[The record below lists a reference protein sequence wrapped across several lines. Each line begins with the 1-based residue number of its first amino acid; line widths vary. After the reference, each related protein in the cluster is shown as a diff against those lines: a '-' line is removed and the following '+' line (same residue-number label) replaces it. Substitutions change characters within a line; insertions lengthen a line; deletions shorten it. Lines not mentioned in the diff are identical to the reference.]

1 MTLLYTIKTL
11 DLEFS
16 LSQGQFLQ
24 ASELFENPKTTDAQ
38 VLAFFKTLTDSSIA
52 ADAAAVSFATARA
65 DTTTTTDEKIMSV
78 FKTLADVAS
87 VTDLASLAPEKFFS
101 DSGTVTDSLI
111 FARSRS
117 FSDLAYPTDT
127 FASQAAFSRS
137 FSDLAYPTDT
147 FASQAAFSRSF
158 TDTAYPTD
166 TFASQAA
173 FSRSFTDTAY
183 ATDNSDGEAS
193 ILDDQEMQFL
203 KSLTD
208 IASVSDSIIVLKT
221 IPLVLTET
229 PSATD
234 AGSLRSQGF
243 ADFTYFAEDFVGA
256 SRTFT

>member
-127 FASQAAFSRS
+127 FASQTAFSRS

-147 FASQAAFSRSF
+147 FASQ
-158 TDTAYPTD
+158 T
-166 TFASQAA
+166 A

-183 ATDNSDGEAS
+183 ATDDFDGEAS

>member
-52 ADAAAVSFATARA
+52 TDAAAVSFATARA

-111 FARSRS
+111 FARSRG

-127 FASQAAFSRS
+127 FASQV
-137 FSDLAYPTDT
+137 
-147 FASQAAFSRSF
+147 
-158 TDTAYPTD
+158 
-166 TFASQAA
+166 A

-183 ATDNSDGEAS
+183 ATDDFDGEAS

-203 KSLTD
+203 KSRTD

>member
-137 FSDLAYPTDT
+137 F
-147 FASQAAFSRSF
+147 

-183 ATDNSDGEAS
+183 ATDNFDGEAS

>member
-158 TDTAYPTD
+158 TDTAY
-166 TFASQAA
+166 
-173 FSRSFTDTAY
+173 
-183 ATDNSDGEAS
+183 ATDDFDGEAS

-203 KSLTD
+203 KSRTD

>member
-137 FSDLAYPTDT
+137 F
-147 FASQAAFSRSF
+147 
-158 TDTAYPTD
+158 
-166 TFASQAA
+166 
-173 FSRSFTDTAY
+173 TDTAY
-183 ATDNSDGEAS
+183 ATDNFDGEAS

>member
-158 TDTAYPTD
+158 TDTAY
-166 TFASQAA
+166 
-173 FSRSFTDTAY
+173 
-183 ATDNSDGEAS
+183 ATDNFDGEAS

>member
-127 FASQAAFSRS
+127 FASQTAFSRS

-147 FASQAAFSRSF
+147 FASQ
-158 TDTAYPTD
+158 T
-166 TFASQAA
+166 A

-183 ATDNSDGEAS
+183 ATDDFDGEAS

-203 KSLTD
+203 KSRTD

>member
-11 DLEFS
+11 NLEFS
-16 LSQGQFLQ
+16 LSQGQFL
-24 ASELFENPKTTDAQ
+24 AVLELFESPKTTDAQ
-38 VLAFFKTLTDSSIA
+38 VFSFFKNLTDSSIA
-52 ADAAAVSFATARA
+52 ADAAAVSFATTRA
-65 DTTTTTDEKIMSV
+65 DTTTTADEKILLV

-111 FARSRS
+111 FARSRG
-117 FSDLAYPTDT
+117 FSDIAYPTDT
-127 FASQAAFSRS
+127 FVSQR
-137 FSDLAYPTDT
+137 
-147 FASQAAFSRSF
+147 
-158 TDTAYPTD
+158 
-166 TFASQAA
+166 A

-183 ATDNSDGEAS
+183 ATDDFDGEAS

-203 KSLTD
+203 KSRTD

>member
-52 ADAAAVSFATARA
+52 TDAAAVSFATARA

-147 FASQAAFSRSF
+147 FASQV
-158 TDTAYPTD
+158 
-166 TFASQAA
+166 A

-183 ATDNSDGEAS
+183 ATDDFDGEAS

-203 KSLTD
+203 KSRTD
-208 IASVSDSIIVLKT
+208 IASVSDSIIVLKI

>member
-127 FASQAAFSRS
+127 FASQ
-137 FSDLAYPTDT
+137 T
-147 FASQAAFSRSF
+147 
-158 TDTAYPTD
+158 
-166 TFASQAA
+166 A

-183 ATDNSDGEAS
+183 ATDDFDGEAS